1 MSVKTGSERGSYP
14 NPLCQITASN
24 QLYFVFRDWVT
35 LQVVAYLPMLAL
47 IGLYFLVPESPRWLI
62 AVGRIDE
69 AKAIIQKGAEINGK
83 TLPDSVFAV
92 IFVFKNK
99 HPVQNQLL
107 FH

>member
-1 MSVKTGSERGSYP
+1 
-14 NPLCQITASN
+14 
-24 QLYFVFRDWVT
+24 
-35 LQVVAYLPMLAL
+35 MLAL

-92 IFVFKNK
+92 SFVSMNK

-107 FH
+107 FHRVMTMEFHMRGVLLLCEFLDFH